1 MATVNAQGT
10 RVIEQHS
17 VDPIPEAERHG
28 RVRDQFTLW
37 FAANSTAL
45 NIFFGGLAISIG
57 LSFGWAVVAIVIG
70 TVIGS
75 AISAVHAQQGPR
87 LGVPQ
92 LVQSRGQFGYYGAV
106 VLFVALVVM
115 EFGFMASQVVIQA
128 FSLHQA
134 FSGIGVVGWM
144 WIIAVPVLL
153 LVLFGH
159 DLMHGWQ
166 KIATVVLLV
175 SAVIAAIQVIAYNPT
190 GHVASPAFSMPAFL
204 AVTAIFVINTAAWAP
219 NISDYS
225 RYLPKSTPFL
235 PGFNAVFWG
244 MNIAVFAFGILGARI
259 VSMLPKADLYAAV
272 QTVTGSWF
280 LVVMGIS
287 LIGTDAINV
296 YTGALSALSGAAS
309 FRRFTFTAAHRIA
322 ACVVV
327 LAAGMI
333 CALSGYSSFLD
344 TFVEFLDVLAFVFLP
359 WSAIN
364 MLDFYLFRRG
374 HYDVASLYTPRGVYG
389 RFQAVPIVCYL
400 IGVGAELLFVD
411 QTFFTGPL
419 VKSLGG
425 NDISWIVGFVVPLVA
440 YWIYG
445 TVTGRSAGARDRTS
459 GTPGSLRQSTT
470 GLAHGDLSVSAPEV

>member
-1 MATVNAQGT
+1 MSAVVEGSAPI
-10 RVIEQHS
+10 IEQHS
-17 VDPIPEAERHG
+17 VEPIPESERHG

-57 LSFGWAVVAIVIG
+57 LSFGWAIVAIVLG

-106 VLFVALVVM
+106 LLFVALIVM

-134 FSGIGVVGWM
+134 FTGVSVVGWM
-144 WIIAVPVLL
+144 WIVAVPVLL
-153 LVLFGH
+153 LVFYGH
-159 DLMHGWQ
+159 DLMHNWQ
-166 KIATVVLLV
+166 KVATAVLLV
-175 SAVIAAIQVIAYNPT
+175 SAVVVAIQVIAFDAPK
-190 GHVASPAFSMPAFL
+190 HAAAPSFSLPAFF

-225 RYLPKSTPFL
+225 RYLPSTTKFL

-244 MNIAVFAFGILGARI
+244 MNAAVFAFAILGARI
-259 VSMLPKADLYAAV
+259 VSMLPSATLYGAV
-272 QTVTGSWF
+272 QSVTGSWF
-280 LVVMGIS
+280 LVVMGLS

-296 YTGALSALSGAAS
+296 YTGALSALSGAAT
-309 FRRFTFTAAHRIA
+309 FHRFRFTAVHR
-322 ACVVV
+322 VVASVLV

-333 CALSGYSSFLD
+333 CALAGYSSFLD

-374 HYDVASLYTPRGVYG
+374 QYDVPSLYTPHGVYG
-389 RFQAVPIVCYL
+389 RFQVLPIICYL
-400 IGVGAELLFVD
+400 VGVGAELLFVD
-411 QTFFTGPL
+411 QSFYTGPL
-419 VKSLGG
+419 VKPLGG
-425 NDISWIVGFVVPLVA
+425 NDISWIVGFIVPLIAYAVVGVA
-440 YWIYG
+440 
-445 TVTGRSAGARDRTS
+445 TGR
-459 GTPGSLRQSTT
+459 LRRSPTT
-470 GLAHGDLSVSAPEV
+470 GRGATEAGVGLGERDLAVPVPKN